1 MILTVNGEVDLGDC
15 CGLYLKVNPTLVK
28 SLVVY
33 LDLVYHEPAGVV
45 RGLVECSALEDSIIR
60 PVSCFR

>member
-1 MILTVNGEVDLGDC
+1 MGNC
-15 CGLYLKVNPTLVK
+15 CWLDFKVHSTLVK
-28 SLVVY
+28 ALVVY